1 MAKGTT
7 AKGKGS
13 KKKAAKKTAVK
24 KSAAKKTTAK
34 KASAKKSAAKKSA
47 AKKPAAKKT
56 AAKKPAAKQKV
67 AKKVAAKN
75 KARRKPE
82 PLRVDELP
90 LAQEHID
97 TLQNIAR
104 VAGKAKTAQLCFF
117 VGPSGTGKTL
127 VAAVLANEM
136 GRPLQ
141 RVKLPAL
148 FGRGAGEAEKR
159 IAALLEKA
167 QAAEAVLLFDEADAL
182 FGKRSEVEDSHDRY
196 ANQEVS
202 YLLAA
207 LDKYPGLVI
216 LSSNLKAE
224 AGSPLA
230 EHKAHMLTFAAQDL

>member
-7 AKGKGS
+7 AKGKGA
-13 KKKAAKKTAVK
+13 KKK
-24 KSAAKKTTAK
+24 
-34 KASAKKSAAKKSA
+34 AAKKSA
-47 AKKPAAKKT
+47 AKKPAAKKAGAKKAAT
-56 AAKKPAAKQKV
+56 RKATTKKAAAKKSVTKKSAARKKV
-67 AKKVAAKN
+67 AKKVAAKD
-75 KARRKPE
+75 KAKRKPA

-104 VAGKAKTAQLCFF
+104 AAGKAKTAQLCFF

-141 RVKLPAL
+141 RVKLPSL
-148 FGRGAGEAEKR
+148 FGRGAGEAEKL

-202 YLLAA
+202 YLLDA
-207 LDKYPGLVI
+207 LGKYPGLVI
-216 LSSNLKAE
+216 LSSRLKAE

-230 EHKAHMLTFAAQDL
+230 ERKAHMLTFAAQDL